1 MSLPKWTNENPQ
13 ILRVGEKT
21 IVVPPRTGV
30 MPSVLAVHTLP
41 KYWKDPL
48 RWNPSRWISSSPGCL
63 PESDL
68 ASRLDSEYII
78 TPSQH
83 TYFPWSDGP
92 QNCPGLKFSQVEFV
106 AVLSVLLRNHRV
118 GVVQLQDETS
128 QEARERALAVTQDCN
143 MELLLRMRDA
153 DQARLVWKKV

>member
-1 MSLPKWTNENPQ
+1 MSLPKWTNESPQ
-13 ILRVGEKT
+13 VLQVGGKT

-41 KYWKDPL
+41 KYWKEPL
-48 RWNPSRWISSSPGCL
+48 QWNPNRWISSSPG
-63 PESDL
+63 STDL
-68 ASRLDSEYII
+68 AGRLESEYII
-78 TPSQH
+78 TPPQH

-106 AVLSVLLRNHRV
+106 AVLSVLLKNHRV
-118 GVVQLQDETS
+118 GVVPLSGETS
-128 QEARERALAVTQDCN
+128 QQARERALAVTQDCN

-153 DQARLVWKKV
+153 DQARLVWKEV